1 MCGHAFCRH
10 CALRLL
16 LRFAEAEDLESV
28 PCPVCTHTF
37 RREDLRPGRVL
48 KDSAIGLPPEGSR
61 MKFTLCARER
71 DGSTLVSPVCRR
83 CAVDAFRGR
92 AMHHA
97 SHLSQDKAESVSVRF
112 TLPSREDICAVFS
125 KLSVGQK
132 SNVAHI
138 AEKELRKCAA
148 NFRMLGNIGH

>member
-1 MCGHAFCRH
+1 
-10 CALRLL
+10 
-16 LRFAEAEDLESV
+16 
-28 PCPVCTHTF
+28 
-37 RREDLRPGRVL
+37 
-48 KDSAIGLPPEGSR
+48 
-61 MKFTLCARER
+61 
-71 DGSTLVSPVCRR
+71 
-83 CAVDAFRGR
+83 
-92 AMHHA
+92 MHHA

-148 NFRMLGNIGH
+148 NCAREGDTDGLLPVIYLALQVRFMFGSMLLTC